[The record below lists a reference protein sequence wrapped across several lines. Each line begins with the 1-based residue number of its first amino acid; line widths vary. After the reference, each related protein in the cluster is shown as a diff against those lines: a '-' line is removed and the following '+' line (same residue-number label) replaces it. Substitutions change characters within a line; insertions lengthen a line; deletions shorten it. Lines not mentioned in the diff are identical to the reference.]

1 MVLSCTGVHVITC
14 KLEMNFTSKRLHPS
28 RALDLSLV
36 SRRLG
41 GVDFFGFFYG

>member
-1 MVLSCTGVHVITC
+1 
-14 KLEMNFTSKRLHPS
+14 MNFTSKRLLPS